1 MCFMS
6 DTPAPRTAWTFLT
19 NHAHVLVC
27 IAQDPDSRLATIAS
41 RVGITE
47 RAAHRIVHDL
57 IAAGFVAVTKVGRR
71 NRYTIDVDRPL
82 RHPVESHHLLRTV
95 FAPLLQQDTTTETDN

>member
-1 MCFMS
+1 MA
-6 DTPAPRTAWTFLT
+6 DDPTTRPAWTFLT

-27 IAQDPDSRLATIAS
+27 IAQDPDSRLSTIAQ

-47 RAAHRIVHDL
+47 RATHRIVHDL
-57 IAAGFVAVTKVGRR
+57 IAAGFMSVTKVGRR

-95 FAPLLQQDTTTETDN
+95 FAPLLGKDTTSETAEQ

>member
-1 MCFMS
+1 MVDLS
-6 DTPAPRTAWTFLT
+6 PSRPAWTFLT

-27 IAQDPDSRLATIAS
+27 IGQNPDVRLGDIAT

-47 RAAHRIVHDL
+47 RATHRIVHDL
-57 IAAGFVAVTKVGRR
+57 IDAGFVTVTKVGRR
-71 NRYTIDVDRPL
+71 NRYAIDIDRPL

-95 FAPLLQQDTTTETDN
+95 FAPLLTRDTHAGTADS

>member
-1 MCFMS
+1 MADMTS
-6 DTPAPRTAWTFLT
+6 SRPAWTFLT

-27 IAQDPDSRLATIAS
+27 IAQNPDVRLAEIAQL
-41 RVGITE
+41 VGITE
-47 RAAHRIVHDL
+47 RATHRIVHDL
-57 IAAGFVAVTKVGRR
+57 IDEGFVAATKVGRR

-95 FAPLLQQDTTTETDN
+95 FAPLLQPPATTTDTRV